1 MQAGRQASKSGVHGV
16 EWSGVEKWSGVD
28 RVEQAHHAGR
38 QAGRQASRQ
47 THTSTGTS
55 GKPNDVVASR
65 FRLAEFRGVQGI
77 VSTGVFGG
85 QPYCDRITREARK
98 YDRGSRMG
106 VKQVVLQKHFASL
119 QKTPFRFESAWP
131 FLEAVWWQRIIHD
144 EFHESTSWKYCV
156 RECVKGMRSDFKW
169 GLSGTPPLGST
180 DDVIAVI
187 SVGSTTMK
195 RTRAA
200 H

>member
-65 FRLAEFRGVQGI
+65 FRLAEFRGVPG
-77 VSTGVFGG
+77 
-85 QPYCDRITREARK
+85 
-98 YDRGSRMG
+98 
-106 VKQVVLQKHFASL
+106 
-119 QKTPFRFESAWP
+119 
-131 FLEAVWWQRIIHD
+131 
-144 EFHESTSWKYCV
+144 
-156 RECVKGMRSDFKW
+156 
-169 GLSGTPPLGST
+169 
-180 DDVIAVI
+180 I
-187 SVGSTTMK
+187 SVGSTAMK

-200 H
+200 HLALALGALAPASVAFSWELQELMDEQAGRQASRQAGI

>member
-1 MQAGRQASKSGVHGV
+1 M

-77 VSTGVFGG
+77 
-85 QPYCDRITREARK
+85 
-98 YDRGSRMG
+98 
-106 VKQVVLQKHFASL
+106 
-119 QKTPFRFESAWP
+119 
-131 FLEAVWWQRIIHD
+131 
-144 EFHESTSWKYCV
+144 
-156 RECVKGMRSDFKW
+156 
-169 GLSGTPPLGST
+169 
-180 DDVIAVI
+180 
-187 SVGSTTMK
+187 SVGSTAMK

-200 H
+200 HLALALGALAPASVAFSWELQELMDEQAGRQASRQAGI